1 MPRTLDN
8 VFWNFESWTRDIG
21 ETGVCKYSSFQW
33 LQKLA
38 PECSHTRALKLLL
51 LPGILPD
58 WPALQLCFLS
68 LSISQFTADIYSPYQ
83 NGTGMGTLIQGNKY
97 QL

>member
-1 MPRTLDN
+1 MPRTLD
-8 VFWNFESWTRDIG
+8 VFWNFESWTRDKG
-21 ETGVCKYSSFQW
+21 ETGVCKYYSFQW

-51 LPGILPD
+51 PPGIQNYFSTSVFD

-68 LSISQFTADIYSPYQ
+68 LSVSQFTADIYLPESRFPY
-83 NGTGMGTLIQGNKY
+83 LP
-97 QL
+97 LF